1 MTSTKKSNT
10 KEERSAIDHTETL
23 RSIRDYAGKS
33 LRLIRRE
40 GDRSRSIRP
49 HSTTTSVSTDD
60 EEAIPGNELLV
71 TIYLWDEY
79 ISYYHFTKD
88 MKSRNAT
95 IFKFI
100 HMLSNVTRWEGVLQ
114 QRRFISGIITGMF
127 GFSIKF
133 DCNYLLLLIQY
144 MCDCDF
150 DPRNVG
156 ENNSIFSITEF
167 VHNVIVETWNSSI
180 LKKVKPKGKTLL
192 SCHHEIESFLQWLT
206 LELLFEEGNFHPDP
220 SVQIPTIIN
229 ELIFTI
235 NNVLDTNGN
244 AGTIRFFLLQISK
257 QVRCF
262 HLKIATKAHHR
273 MIFAYA
279 MSGRLLQTC
288 WNSNDKYNYFK

>member
-10 KEERSAIDHTETL
+10 PEDRSIISRCETL

-33 LRLIRRE
+33 LRFGKRE
-40 GDRSRSIRP
+40 GDRSRSIKH
-49 HSTTTSVSTDD
+49 HSTTASLSTDD
-60 EEAIPGNELLV
+60 EEETPANELLV

-79 ISYYHFTKD
+79 ISYHHFTKD
-88 MKSRNAT
+88 MKSNKAT

-114 QRRFISGIITGMF
+114 QRRFISEIVTGMF

-156 ENNSIFSITEF
+156 ENNTIFSITEF
-167 VHNVIVETWNSSI
+167 VHNVIVDTWNSSI
-180 LKKVKPKGKTLL
+180 LKKVNPKGKTLL

-220 SVQIPTIIN
+220 SAQIPTIIN

-235 NNVLDTNGN
+235 NNVLDNYGN
-244 AGTIRFFLLQISK
+244 ARTIRFFLLQISN

-262 HLKIATKAHHR
+262 HLKIATKTQHR
-273 MIFAYA
+273 MIFVYT
-279 MSGRLLQTC
+279 MSGRLLQTY
-288 WNSNDKYNYFK
+288 WNSNDKHNYFK